1 MAASKD
7 SSLGAKQK
15 LASFGLTFICYS
27 SLSAGSEKTTD
38 ALRAYATWLVRAT
51 RQKMGTSEPENID
64 NKSRINLTKDG
75 ELR

>member
-1 MAASKD
+1 MNSKGLWN
-7 SSLGAKQK
+7 SAPGNKQLHISMHCEFLPCANSGK
-15 LASFGLTFICYS
+15 KGID
-27 SLSAGSEKTTD
+27 D
-38 ALRAYATWLVRAT
+38 ALRTYATWLVRAT